1 MSGRGIGPE
10 AGSGYPPT
18 WLATLLTVL
27 LVGAMV
33 ALPLLLA
40 GCSPPTT
47 CQGGQVCAGPYLIE
61 W

>member
-1 MSGRGIGPE
+1 MKIGD
-10 AGSGYPPT
+10 AKGGGYPPT
-18 WLATLLTVL
+18 WLAAILMAVL
-27 LVGAMV
+27 VACIL

-40 GCSPPTT
+40 GCSVNLPTT